1 MATGREKMF
10 GKEYMGGRAVN
21 TAAAPMSR
29 RSMILGGS
37 VTAAALLGIPPTGL
51 ALGSEPIGTSRPD
64 EKKRPKVKTDT
75 ITTKDG
81 TRIYFKD
88 WGSGKPVVFSH
99 GWPLSA
105 DAWDAQMLFLGKQGY
120 RVIAHDR
127 RGHGRSG
134 QTWNGNDIDTYADDL
149 AELMNALE
157 VKGAMLVGHSTG
169 AGEVA
174 RYVGRHGTKR
184 LSKLVMISGIPPL
197 RLRTA
202 DNPGGAPLS
211 AFEDLRSAV
220 IADRSQ
226 FMKDLSLPFFGYN
239 KPGARISEGVRDD
252 FWRTCM
258 QASIAGTYDGI
269 KTQSETDFTGDLQK
283 IDVPALIVHGEED
296 QLVPIANSALLSA
309 RLVRNSTLK
318 VYPGAPHG
326 LTVTHASKLNADLLA
341 FLKA

>member
-1 MATGREKMF
+1 MITCNESGSGKDPIGGYPATP
-10 GKEYMGGRAVN
+10 ATTSV
-21 TAAAPMSR
+21 SR
-29 RSMILGGS
+29 RSMILGS
-37 VTAAALLGIPPTGL
+37 SAAAAVLFGLPSTGL
-51 ALGSEPIGTSRPD
+51 ASRSEAISSSHPD
-64 EKKRPKVKTDT
+64 DKKRAKATTDT

-88 WGSGKPVVFSH
+88 WGSGEPVVFSH

-149 AELMNALE
+149 AELMDALE
-157 VKGAMLVGHSTG
+157 LKGAMLVGHSTG

-184 LSKLVMISGIPPL
+184 LSRLVMISGIPPL

-211 AFEDLRSAV
+211 DFDGVRAAV
-220 IADRSQ
+220 VADRSQ
-226 FMKDLSLPFFGYN
+226 FLRDLSMPFYGYN
-239 KPGARISEGVRDD
+239 KPGAKVSEGVRDD
-252 FWRTCM
+252 FWRICM

-269 KTQSETDFTGDLQK
+269 KTQSETDFTDDLKK
-283 IDVPALIVHGEED
+283 IDVPTLIVHGEED
-296 QLVPIANSALLSA
+296 QLVPVADSALLSA
-309 RLVRNSTLK
+309 KLVRNSTLK